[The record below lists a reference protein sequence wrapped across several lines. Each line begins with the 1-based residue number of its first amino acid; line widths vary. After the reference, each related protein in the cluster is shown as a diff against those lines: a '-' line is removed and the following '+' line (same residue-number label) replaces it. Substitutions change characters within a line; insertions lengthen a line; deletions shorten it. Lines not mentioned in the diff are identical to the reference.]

1 MWATFRLVESYS
13 CRVIAR
19 NVTVR
24 GEDATV
30 VAKQLGEKLVA
41 SDLVLAIVF
50 ADCRLDPRE
59 IASGVQRAVGRAPVV
74 GATAIGMISADVNPS
89 AVALGLYGS
98 DVRAGVGI
106 ATELSKHALAR
117 SRAAVEQAAAALGLR
132 TELLE
137 PHKHVAFTLVEGSAQ
152 IEESCCVGSATA
164 APQIR
169 MVGGCASWPLS
180 ATLEPLGHGMVFA
193 NGEALADA
201 GVTVILEL
209 SQPFEVITSS
219 HMIATDIKTVVTAA
233 HDRTVTELDGIPAR
247 KRYEELLKKLGAH
260 ADPTY
265 QFNHTFARIIDGVP
279 YVRSIGRLEDSGI
292 TLGASIDEGHVLR
305 IMRTGEV
312 VERTSRDLAVVE
324 KRLGGI
330 AALLA
335 FSCVYREWEA
345 ADRGTATDLAAV
357 YNAYPTTGFH
367 SFGEQTGMLFV
378 NHTLTALAIGAGGA
392 ALIEIVFGPEIP
404 EDPTL
409 TWACAATGIS

>member
-24 GEDATV
+24 GEPGADASV

-59 IASGVQRAVGRAPVV
+59 IASGVQRVVGRAPVV
-74 GATAIGMISADVNPS
+74 GATAIGMISADPNPS

-106 ATELSKHALAR
+106 AAELSKHALAR
-117 SRAAVEQAAAALGLR
+117 SRTAVEQAATALGLR
-132 TELLE
+132 TDQLE
-137 PHKHVAFTLVEGSAQ
+137 SDKHVAFTLVEGSAQ

-169 MVGGCASWPLS
+169 MVGGCASWALS
-180 ATLEPLGHGMVFA
+180 ETMESLGRGMVLA

-209 SQPFEVITSS
+209 AQPFEVITSS
-219 HMIATDIKTVVTAA
+219 HMVPTEIKTVVTGASG
-233 HDRTVTELDGIPAR
+233 RTVTELDGIPAR
-247 KRYEELLKKLGAH
+247 KRFEELLKKLGAQV
-260 ADPTY
+260 DPTY

-279 YVRSIGRLEDSGI
+279 YVRSIGRFEDHGI

-312 VERTSRDLAVVE
+312 VDRTSRDLASAE

-330 AALLA
+330 SALLA

-345 ADRGTATDLAAV
+345 ADRGVASELAAV
-357 YNAYPTTGFH
+357 YNAYPTIGLH

-378 NHTLTALAIGAGGA
+378 NHTLTALAIGPPRG
-392 ALIEIVFGPEIP
+392 
-404 EDPTL
+404 
-409 TWACAATGIS
+409 